1 MWFERISIK
10 HFILAMLGGLGIVVM
25 VLSLFMTQKFR
36 QASLEFQEQSLQR
49 MIASAAQTEMRALE
63 KRAAELGE
71 FALKDNNFKSLIGK
85 LRSGEDVEARQRL
98 LELLQSQFNQ
108 RFVTTGIV
116 DLVLLRL
123 YDKQLNLLVQTAA
136 EGTTAPEAMNSGLWA
151 LAGAREGADRMKRIG
166 GLWNW
171 NDRPVHSTLIP
182 VGGLR
187 LAGYLEVVANP
198 IHALRQLGTAIDMP
212 VRLVSMAGIEL
223 EKSESW
229 RTDAEANQHVVP
241 VHMPDLGADGV
252 LRIEAVEDFSD
263 LNARIAAIQW
273 QILAAFAALIGFGIF
288 ASLWVLRKAL
298 FIPVTET
305 VQAMER
311 VAAGDLTVIPSAKGL
326 KELAAITRALSDL
339 IGSVRADVL
348 GVIDISHQLMSQANS
363 LENVASGT
371 NQGIQ
376 ELQKEMAYIA
386 SAMTEMAAT
395 VQQVAGNANSAAD
408 AAQQADQESSSGRKV
423 VADAVSVIESLA
435 KEVESASAVILR
447 LENETDTIG
456 AVLDVIKGIAEQ
468 TNLLALNAAIEAA
481 RAGEQGRGFAVVA
494 DEVRTLASR
503 TQQSTREIHD
513 MIERLQTGAGEA
525 VKAMEISR
533 GRAGACVDQAI
544 KAGSS
549 LDNIAAA
556 VGTINDMNTQI
567 ASAAEEQSA
576 VAAEINRNANNISHV
591 ADVSAEGAQHTSAA
605 SEQLLQLSEQLR
617 RQVGRFNVG

>member
-1 MWFERISIK
+1 
-10 HFILAMLGGLGIVVM
+10 
-25 VLSLFMTQKFR
+25 
-36 QASLEFQEQSLQR
+36 
-49 MIASAAQTEMRALE
+49 
-63 KRAAELGE
+63 
-71 FALKDNNFKSLIGK
+71 
-85 LRSGEDVEARQRL
+85 
-98 LELLQSQFNQ
+98 
-108 RFVTTGIV
+108 
-116 DLVLLRL
+116 
-123 YDKQLNLLVQTAA
+123 
-136 EGTTAPEAMNSGLWA
+136 
-151 LAGAREGADRMKRIG
+151 
-166 GLWNW
+166 
-171 NDRPVHSTLIP
+171 
-182 VGGLR
+182 
-187 LAGYLEVVANP
+187 
-198 IHALRQLGTAIDMP
+198 
-212 VRLVSMAGIEL
+212 
-223 EKSESW
+223 
-229 RTDAEANQHVVP
+229 
-241 VHMPDLGADGV
+241 MPDLGADGV

-533 GRAGACVDQAI
+533 DRAGACVDQAI